1 MADDEFSIEHLESC
15 EEFVDIPCLKSF
27 LTVDQNRQLLI
38 LYIFHFSLEPN
49 LLQIQDN
56 LGNILDHPGD
66 GGKLMF
72 YTMYFDSGNREPSN
86 EDSRILRNGL
96 PIVIP

>member
-49 LLQIQDN
+49 LLQIQDKVN
-56 LGNILDHPGD
+56 ELRDKINNGEVKVYAGELKDDQGNVLVKD
-66 GGKLMF
+66 GEEHSWL
-72 YTMYFDSGNREPSN
+72 
-86 EDSRILRNGL
+86 
-96 PIVIP
+96 